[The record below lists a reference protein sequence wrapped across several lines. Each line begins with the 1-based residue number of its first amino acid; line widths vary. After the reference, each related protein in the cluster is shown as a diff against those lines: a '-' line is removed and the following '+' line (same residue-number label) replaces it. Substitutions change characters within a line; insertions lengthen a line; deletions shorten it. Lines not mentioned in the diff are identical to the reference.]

1 MKVQRLIEKYK
12 RLEGVW
18 DAPGAETAR
27 QIFLQDLEQLDEP
40 EKVKVSEEE
49 AKFLET
55 FDFDR
60 DSDITKALYYVS
72 RAGWGHQITDNN
84 NVEMKDLTEDV
95 VFFVKNR
102 KRLIKAILFGYE
114 VEKEKRY
121 RVKMKGILKGT
132 EVLNYKTNEEK
143 WVISSI
149 IESTFY
155 RTKHTRKELE
165 EAGFGWVFD
174 CEGIEIEEVE

>member
-1 MKVQRLIEKYK
+1 MNVKELIGKYEYLNHNYFRRVDTSEILK
-12 RLEGVW
+12 
-18 DAPGAETAR
+18 
-27 QIFLQDLEQLDEP
+27 DLKQLDEP
-40 EKVKVSEEE
+40 QKVKVSEEE

-114 VEKEKRY
+114 VEEEKRY
-121 RVKMKGILKGT
+121 LVTIKGDIKENMLVYGELLERYFFT
-132 EVLNYKTNEEK
+132 RSFSLDNAIY
-143 WVISSI
+143 S
-149 IESTFY
+149 
-155 RTKHTRKELE
+155 HTRKELE
-165 EAGFGWVFD
+165 ANGFGWVFD
-174 CEGIEIEEVE
+174 CEGIEIEEVIE

>member
-12 RLEGVW
+12 KLKGVW

-84 NVEMKDLTEDV
+84 NVEMKYLTEDV
-95 VFFVKNR
+95 VFFCK
-102 KRLIKAILFGYE
+102 KQKKIDKSYTFRLRGRERTEIYGYGE
-114 VEKEKRY
+114 R
-121 RVKMKGILKGT
+121 
-132 EVLNYKTNEEK
+132 NY
-143 WVISSI
+143 WI
-149 IESTFY
+149 
-155 RTKHTRKELE
+155 
-165 EAGFGWVFD
+165 
-174 CEGIEIEEVE
+174 